1 MLSSL
6 VFASL
11 QALSFPPL
19 QESANSRPFLFNH
32 LRTLLSLSCTL
43 RQVISFTFNGLGTL
57 CQKHPGVPPSAVQ
70 APSHA

>member
-11 QALSFPPL
+11 QAFSFPPL
-19 QESANSRPFLFNH
+19 QKSANSRPFL
-32 LRTLLSLSCTL
+32 
-43 RQVISFTFNGLGTL
+43 FNGLGTL
-57 CQKHPGVPPSAVQ
+57 CQKHPGVHPSAVQ